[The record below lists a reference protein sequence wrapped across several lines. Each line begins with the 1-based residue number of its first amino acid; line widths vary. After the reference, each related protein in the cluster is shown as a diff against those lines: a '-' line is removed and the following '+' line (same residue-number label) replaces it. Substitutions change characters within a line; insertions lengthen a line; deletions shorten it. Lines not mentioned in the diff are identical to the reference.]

1 MQGCNDGHCMKSHRL
16 EPLNRSM
23 LHYVVFF
30 LQNVFSVAFY
40 NEKWMVLPEGL
51 ELKHR
56 KSMCAGLCL
65 QILSCI
71 SWKTRAKYFA
81 VENEKI
87 NRISSVIFF
96 FHYSMISPV
105 CIYSMSSS
113 GGVWTFCTRTINTP
127 EKRLKN
133 IDIGVRFRNLII
145 LTTLFHRGMSCI
157 KRKKKKRIEFWEKT
171 GGWKK
176 T

>member
-105 CIYSMSSS
+105 CTCAVCPKINVCFPVHTHNRKNSYLFLILPASTRALTSAQRVATFFTCPVERVVQLS
-113 GGVWTFCTRTINTP
+113 GWI
-127 EKRLKN
+127 
-133 IDIGVRFRNLII
+133 
-145 LTTLFHRGMSCI
+145 
-157 KRKKKKRIEFWEKT
+157 
-171 GGWKK
+171 
-176 T
+176 